1 MAHAQRESG
10 YEQILMKARSLPMKG
25 SENRCGFVLCNGG
38 DMCAVFIPPE
48 RSDWAVKLMDV
59 GSRVSRSET
68 PDAEK
73 GHQAN

>member
-1 MAHAQRESG
+1 
-10 YEQILMKARSLPMKG
+10 MKG

-38 DMCAVFIPPE
+38 DVCAVFIPPE

-73 GHQAN
+73 GHQTN